1 MPQTTAVVAS
11 PSGLHARP
19 ASVFVEAAQRY
30 RSTVTLA
37 VEDRGPVDAKSILMV
52 MSIGAA
58 QGHSVTLSAEGDDA
72 DAALAE
78 LARLV
83 ETDHE

>member
-30 RSTVTLA
+30 RSTISLA

-58 QGHSVTLSAEGDDA
+58 QGASVTLSAEGDDA
-72 DAALAE
+72 DAALVE
-78 LARLV
+78 LAGLV
-83 ETDHE
+83 ETDHD